1 MSTSFTSAQAPSELA
16 AFRASNAANE
26 SALFNLVPQTSVDA
40 ITRAVVNR
48 NFGATEL
55 CALLQDFSVTNVDGT
70 SMTEPRRFGNWQ
82 STLDVERVKSLAPV
96 HSSGLTA
103 DEAVRQPVRQCDGV
117 QTLAWAFGQIT
128 GLRKWV
134 GSLCTSG
141 AIPDNHVGAG
151 WQRCTR
157 RIGEGRP
164 ERRRHL
170 NANLLRTLALSCAF
184 IGAGSL
190 RAQTHQS
197 VEWRDFVRVSGQSQP
212 VPQQWLDTEEGRI
225 AHSLRL
231 PDSLPQAI
239 PFDFDKAKWRA
250 WLPGVPKPA
259 VQYFDHLCNTE
270 AGQWIFKTVQ
280 NVEGLYFARPK
291 GTPATEYLTDP
302 YAPEMPWIQRIFI
315 LQSDRASDHG
325 TWFVQPPMYNYL
337 FVEQPRR
344 DVEWQA
350 RISEPYIR
358 LFGYTREMFVK
369 EGQVV
374 AALNE
379 KNPMQVVGIPR
390 ITARY
395 GYTWRGLKRLRDREF
410 GIAGGELLI
419 YDIHTREVL
428 AVRRQFLI
436 ASRNPRGPGR
446 AMWEIAARCREPSA
460 HPATGE
466 FSQFAFDVLKTINPS
481 TTKKE

>member
-1 MSTSFTSAQAPSELA
+1 MSMSFTSALALSKLA

-26 SALFNLVPQTSVDA
+26 SELCNLVRETSVDA
-40 ITRAVVNR
+40 ITRADVNR
-48 NFGATEL
+48 PFGATEL
-55 CALLQDFSVTNVDGT
+55 RAMLQNFSVTSIDGT
-70 SMTEPRRFGNWQ
+70 SMNELRRFGSRQ
-82 STLDVERVKSLAPV
+82 STLDVDRVKSLAPV
-96 HSSGLTA
+96 DSSGLTA
-103 DEAVRQPVRQCDGV
+103 DDAVRDNQSTNAMEV
-117 QTLAWAFGQIT
+117 QTLAWALGQIA

-141 AIPDNHVGAG
+141 AVPNNHVGG
-151 WQRCTR
+151 GRQRCTR

-164 ERRRHL
+164 ERGRHL

-197 VEWRDFVRVSGQSQP
+197 VEWREFVRVAGQSQP
-212 VPQQWLDTEEGRI
+212 VPKQWLNTEEGRI

-239 PFDFDKAKWRA
+239 PFDFAKAKWRA

-280 NVEGLYFARPK
+280 NVEGLYFARPQ
-291 GTPATEYLTDP
+291 GTPTTEYLTDP

-344 DVEWQA
+344 EVEWQA

-358 LFGYTREMFVK
+358 LF
-369 EGQVV
+369 
-374 AALNE
+374 
-379 KNPMQVVGIPR
+379 
-390 ITARY
+390 
-395 GYTWRGLKRLRDREF
+395 
-410 GIAGGELLI
+410 
-419 YDIHTREVL
+419 
-428 AVRRQFLI
+428 
-436 ASRNPRGPGR
+436 
-446 AMWEIAARCREPSA
+446 
-460 HPATGE
+460 
-466 FSQFAFDVLKTINPS
+466 
-481 TTKKE
+481 